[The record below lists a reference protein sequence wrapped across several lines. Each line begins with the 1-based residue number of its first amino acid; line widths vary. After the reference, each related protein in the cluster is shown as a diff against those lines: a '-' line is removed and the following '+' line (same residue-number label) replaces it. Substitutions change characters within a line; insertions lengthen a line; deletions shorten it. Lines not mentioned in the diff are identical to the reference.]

1 MDSQPDKLNVPSSA
15 SSASELEGL
24 KFHIGDYV
32 RWPIRTIVFAA
43 DDQGNASPLEMEY
56 AYGIIIAVACGADI
70 SPDAVIIR
78 STTLNEWVVVH
89 IDDPEYKFELL
100 SRAQAG
106 QPND

>member
-1 MDSQPDKLNVPSSA
+1 MTSQPSKLNVSSSA
-15 SSASELEGL
+15 SSASEMEGL

-43 DDQGNASPLEMEY
+43 DDQGNANPLEMEY
-56 AYGIIIAVACGADI
+56 AYGIIIAVACGVEV
-70 SPDAVIIR
+70 SSDAVIIR
-78 STTLNEWVVVH
+78 STTLNEWVVAH

-100 SRAQAG
+100 SQAQAG